1 MKKPTKPEVTIPTIK
16 QADSKKAITKKPAT
30 KKAAPKKEPTKKATT
45 KKSTTK
51 AATKRTVKP
60 KPTPEQKSKAE
71 ELVAGVVTLHDQA
84 LELAESV
91 LFMADKLKESRAAM
105 KYEPL
110 VVEYDNGGGQSG
122 IRENPHFTA
131 FEKLMATYSKSLDQL
146 TKIIENGRP
155 ARKASTI
162 MAELTTIAGRKLG

>member
-1 MKKPTKPEVTIPTIK
+1 MTMKKTTNPEVIIPTPK
-16 QADSKKAITKKPAT
+16 KAQPKKTASKKPIT
-30 KKAAPKKEPTKKATT
+30 KKAAPKKTTAKKAPA
-45 KKSTTK
+45 KKSKST
-51 AATKRTVKP
+51 RTVKP
-60 KPTPEQKSKAE
+60 KPTAEQQSKAA
-71 ELVAGVVTLHDQA
+71 ELVAGVTVLHDQA

-110 VVEYDNGGGQSG
+110 VVDYDNGGGQTG

-155 ARKASTI
+155 VRKASTI

>member
-1 MKKPTKPEVTIPTIK
+1 MNKKTPKPVVTIP
-16 QADSKKAITKKPAT
+16 SKKATEKKPASKTTTT
-30 KKAAPKKEPTKKATT
+30 KKAAPKKTTAKKAPA
-45 KKSTTK
+45 KKSKST
-51 AATKRTVKP
+51 RTVKP
-60 KPTPEQKSKAE
+60 KPTAEQQSKAA
-71 ELVAGVVTLHDQA
+71 ELVAGVTVLHDQA

-110 VVEYDNGGGQSG
+110 VVDYDNGGGQTG

-155 ARKASTI
+155 VRKASTI